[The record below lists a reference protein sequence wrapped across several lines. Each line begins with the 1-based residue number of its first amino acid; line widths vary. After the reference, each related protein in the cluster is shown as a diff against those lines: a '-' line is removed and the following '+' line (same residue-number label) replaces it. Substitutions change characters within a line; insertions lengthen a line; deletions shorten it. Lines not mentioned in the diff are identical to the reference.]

1 MAAACLSCQ
10 FCNKIYLGFE
20 GLISLA
26 AGLVEMLNF
35 ASLLQVSFLSDQ
47 LFEGEEAEAQLRKL
61 NRRLLGRGALVN
73 LGTMEI
79 RGLSMSEDLF

>member
-1 MAAACLSCQ
+1 
-10 FCNKIYLGFE
+10 
-20 GLISLA
+20 
-26 AGLVEMLNF
+26 MLNS

-47 LFEGEEAEAQLRKL
+47 LFEGEEAEAQLHKL
-61 NRRLLGRGALVN
+61 NKRLQGRGALVN